1 MSSKK
6 FYIAY
11 AVVAGLLFVIIS
23 LYLNSLEQRKA
34 SLILNDEVQFDRDF
48 SPVIYD
54 ALKRIADTMPEPKPG
69 EWLYEMEEKGQTYE
83 EFKKGMWPRPDSKY
97 KKIYLQPLGEFSGTN
112 SPDVKLLQKF
122 AESYFMMP
130 VTVLQSIDID
140 TLKITSRINKYTH
153 NKQLLT
159 TDILHNLEM
168 RFPSDA
174 FCLAAVALHD
184 LYPEPSWNFVF
195 GQASLINR
203 VGVFS
208 FARYDPAFSG
218 KQHNFTLPEL
228 NKLILK
234 RSCKVLAHEIG
245 HMFGFY
251 HCISYKC
258 GMNGSNNLMESDSKP
273 IHLCVV
279 CLKKLHYSIG
289 FSIKERYERL
299 RTFYRSVG
307 FKDEAAE
314 IDRRLQAM
322 NDTTSDNFSTR

>member
-1 MSSKK
+1 MSSKR

-11 AVVAGLLFVIIS
+11 AAAAALLCVIIS
-23 LYLNSLEQRKA
+23 LYLKSLQQRKA
-34 SLILNDEVQFDRDF
+34 LLTINNEVQIGRDF

-54 ALKRIADTMPEPKPG
+54 AIRRIADTMPEPKPG
-69 EWLYEMEEKGQTYE
+69 EWLYEMEEKGQTFE
-83 EFKKGMWPRPDSKY
+83 EFVKGMWHRPDSNY
-97 KKIYLQPLGEFSGTN
+97 TKIYLQPLDEFSGKN
-112 SPDVKLLQKF
+112 SPKVKLLQEF
-122 AESYFMMP
+122 AEAYFMMP

-140 TLKITSRINKYTH
+140 TLEITSRINKDTH

-159 TDILHNLEM
+159 TDILDYLEM

-174 FCLAAVALHD
+174 FCLAAITLHD
-184 LYPEPSWNFVF
+184 LYPEESWNFVF

-218 KQHNFTLPEL
+218 KQHNFTLPES
-228 NKLILK
+228 NKLIVR

-251 HCISYKC
+251 HCIYYKC

-273 IHLCVV
+273 THLCVV

-289 FSIKERYERL
+289 FSIRERYERL
-299 RTFYRSVG
+299 RTFYRSVEFMG
-307 FKDEAAE
+307 EAAE

-322 NDTTSDNFSTR
+322 NDTTSENFSIR